1 MAHKVGIYYDQS
13 LSGLQGIMSSHQIEE
28 MERSIMM
35 QKKSQIEAAFLQE
48 FGFPGAFKFSVVRSS
63 NKTWGGRYHAGRVI
77 FRVIPDND
85 ADKGRTYSILRKH
98 PGWINRFL

>member
-35 QKKSQIEAAFLQE
+35 QKKESNRSCFFARIWI
-48 FGFPGAFKFSVVRSS
+48 PG
-63 NKTWGGRYHAGRVI
+63 G
-77 FRVIPDND
+77 
-85 ADKGRTYSILRKH
+85 L
-98 PGWINRFL
+98 